1 MRKYYEKSLP
11 DVEDITLTTDM
22 TKTMYIRNNTHLMS
36 NELTF
41 GIKLGL
47 NPNSKLVSKS
57 ILMIDVGFIRSLVIG
72 PSADV

>member
-1 MRKYYEKSLP
+1 MIK
-11 DVEDITLTTDM
+11 VV
-22 TKTMYIRNNTHLMS
+22 YISDDKPLISKVNFL
-36 NELTF
+36 